1 MSRTEVS
8 IATPDGAAR
17 AFVFKPDRG
26 PGPWPAAIVYMDA
39 PAIRP
44 ALFDLAQRL
53 ADNGY
58 YVLLPDMFY
67 RDGPYEPVTD
77 VGALFADEEARKRIF
92 AKMGKA
98 TSLEAARSDTGA
110 FLEFLAAQPEVEGDQ
125 VGVTGYCMGARLA
138 LLAAGQFP
146 DRIAAAGGFHGGG
159 LATDDPGSPHHLAP
173 KMRAR
178 VFVGGADQDQGFPP
192 EQADRLR
199 EALAAAGVENR
210 VEIFEGARHGYVMTD
225 LSVYDEGGA
234 ERHWR
239 ELLDLFYS
247 ALKQAA

>member
-8 IATPDGAAR
+8 ITTPDGDAR
-17 AFVFKPDRG
+17 SFVFKPDQG
-26 PGPWPAAIVYMDA
+26 SGPWPATIVYMDA

-98 TSLEAARSDTGA
+98 TGVESARSDTRA
-110 FLEFLAAQPEVEGDQ
+110 FLDFLAAQPEVS
-125 VGVTGYCMGARLA
+125 GA
-138 LLAAGQFP
+138 
-146 DRIAAAGGFHGGG
+146 
-159 LATDDPGSPHHLAP
+159 
-173 KMRAR
+173 K

-192 EQADRLR
+192 EQAERLR
-199 EALAAAGVENR
+199 GALGAARVEHQ

-225 LSVYDEGGA
+225 LSVYDEAGA

-239 ELLDLFYS
+239 ELVALFDS
-247 ALKQAA
+247 TLKAAA

>member
-8 IATPDGAAR
+8 ITTPDGDAR
-17 AFVFKPDRG
+17 SFVFKPDQG
-26 PGPWPAAIVYMDA
+26 SGPWPATIVYMDA

-98 TSLEAARSDTGA
+98 TGVESARSDTRA
-110 FLEFLAAQPEVEGDQ
+110 FLDFLAAQPEVSGAK
-125 VGVTGYCMGARLA
+125 VGVTGYCMGGRLA

-146 DRIAAAGGFHGGG
+146 NRVAAAGAFHGGG

-173 KMRAR
+173 NMRAK

-192 EQADRLR
+192 EQAERLR
-199 EALAAAGVENR
+199 GALGAARVEHQ

-225 LSVYDEGGA
+225 LSVYDEAGA

-239 ELLDLFYS
+239 ELVALFDS
-247 ALKQAA
+247 TLKAAA